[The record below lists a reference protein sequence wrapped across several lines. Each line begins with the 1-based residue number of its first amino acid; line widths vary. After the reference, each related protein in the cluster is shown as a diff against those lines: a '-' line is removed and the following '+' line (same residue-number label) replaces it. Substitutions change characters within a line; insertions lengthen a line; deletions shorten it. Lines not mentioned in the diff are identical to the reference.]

1 MCKLKLSLVIPTADK
16 HYSFK
21 EQVKAA
27 TYRYKCA
34 QLFVLKKKAS
44 LGRRTLAH
52 LAIHRCAIFTLLQRE
67 TTSFCELM
75 LSEDLHRG
83 LVNA

>member
-27 TYRYKCA
+27 TYRYKMCSTFRA
-34 QLFVLKKKAS
+34 KKKAS

-52 LAIHRCAIFTLLQRE
+52 LAIHRCAIFHIAAEGDHEFLRADALGRPP
-67 TTSFCELM
+67 
-75 LSEDLHRG
+75 
-83 LVNA
+83 